1 MGAWGYLP
9 VDLALAWHGTL
20 NTKTHSDPYA
30 ISSTPWNLELP
41 LGTDRGPL
49 NRRKR
54 DVPTSLTK
62 DVGVVWPPGPGTERR
77 ESRPETQTRVT
88 TVLHRPYM
96 EGTDWVKVIIP
107 PHSPDVLFPY
117 LLPRPLTRPDWTGPL
132 TLVYHLLALFS
143 LFMLVHLGSVYGL
156 HISRIASTIAFG
168 QHIRRVLRHSHLIRH
183 HLI

>member
-1 MGAWGYLP
+1 MTVTLRGLCPLLSWTRDLSLDFHGGVGLSSRRPCPGLARHPQHQNPLRPVRYL
-9 VDLALAWHGTL
+9 LH
-20 NTKTHSDPYA
+20 
-30 ISSTPWNLELP
+30 PWNLELP

-49 NRRKR
+49 NRQKR

-107 PHSPDVLFPY
+107 PHSPDVLFPS
-117 LLPRPLTRPDWTGPL
+117 LLPRPLTRLD
-132 TLVYHLLALFS
+132 LLHWFIIYLLS
-143 LFMLVHLGSVYGL
+143 
-156 HISRIASTIAFG
+156 
-168 QHIRRVLRHSHLIRH
+168 SHCSC
-183 HLI
+183 